1 MRRSFIPFPPDS
13 AEDMLLLSANENIKT
28 IILYFARFFKKFLKI
43 RKKITKPLF
52 FFVIMLY
59 NISVK
64 MCPPVRSGQE
74 IHMKGS
80 YIMDKLRVQV
90 NGRGYY
96 LKTDKPDEVLD
107 FAKLFEEQ
115 IKYLTAKMG
124 NVSEAEVTAYAALL
138 IMGDSLSE
146 KRSEADQAL
155 IDELSAKADILEE
168 RTETLSKQITAHNE
182 REAEMKK
189 QYNALLARDRELE
202 SRLKD
207 ITQKQEQT
215 AGAYK
220 ESESAL
226 NDTKSA
232 LASANKIISKLNTE
246 KFTEVAANEAL
257 RNELEVSRDRL
268 EAANK
273 QIAELNGKIT
283 KMEINSIAVDDD
295 GSVSVN
301 EEAVK
306 KLKAEKED
314 LEIELAIANEE
325 IEKLKEAGT
334 SAVSESEALKKV
346 AEYEKT
352 IKQLEGRS
360 AEIDKLRAL
369 LAETEQAVRLK
380 SEQKEDEN
388 NKLRNILKNYENS
401 YGLSIAKK
409 EEEII
414 ELQQQ
419 VERLKSILNMK
430 NEEKLGGKY
439 VQTTFEPENPGQEQ
453 PAKTAETVK

>member
-1 MRRSFIPFPPDS
+1 
-13 AEDMLLLSANENIKT
+13 
-28 IILYFARFFKKFLKI
+28 
-43 RKKITKPLF
+43 
-52 FFVIMLY
+52 
-59 NISVK
+59 
-64 MCPPVRSGQE
+64 
-74 IHMKGS
+74 
-80 YIMDKLRVQV
+80 MDKLRVQV

-96 LKTDKPDEVLD
+96 LKTDKPEEVLD

-115 IKYLTAKMG
+115 IKYLSTKMG

-155 IDELSAKADILEE
+155 IDELNAKVEILDE
-168 RTETLSKQITAHNE
+168 RTAALTGQIAEHNE
-182 REAEMKK
+182 NEAKLQK
-189 QYNALLARDRELE
+189 QNNGMRAKLQELDA
-202 SRLKD
+202 RLKEM
-207 ITQKQEQT
+207 TQKQEQL
-215 AGAYK
+215 AGAYN

-226 NDTKSA
+226 KDTKSA

-257 RNELEVSRDRL
+257 RNELEVSRDRID
-268 EAANK
+268 AANK

-283 KMEINSIAVDDD
+283 KMEINSIAVEED
-295 GSVSVN
+295 GTVSVN

-325 IEKLKEAGT
+325 IENLRKAGN
-334 SAVSESEALKKV
+334 AAADESEAVKKA

-352 IKQLEGRS
+352 IRQLESRS

-369 LAETEQAVRLK
+369 LAETEQAVRIK
-380 SEQKEDEN
+380 AEEKEDEN

-419 VERLKSILNMK
+419 IERLKNILNMK

-439 VQTTFEPENPGQEQ
+439 VQTTFDTESDTAAPAQGSGEQ
-453 PAKTAETVK
+453 KTAETVQ

>member
-1 MRRSFIPFPPDS
+1 
-13 AEDMLLLSANENIKT
+13 
-28 IILYFARFFKKFLKI
+28 
-43 RKKITKPLF
+43 
-52 FFVIMLY
+52 
-59 NISVK
+59 
-64 MCPPVRSGQE
+64 
-74 IHMKGS
+74 
-80 YIMDKLRVQV
+80 MDKLRVQV

-107 FAKLFEEQ
+107 FAKQFEDQ
-115 IKYLTAKMG
+115 IKYLTVKMG

-138 IMGDSLSE
+138 IMGDNLSE

-155 IDELSAKADILEE
+155 IDELNAKIDILEE
-168 RTETLSKQITAHNE
+168 RTETLAGQLTQHNE
-182 REAEMKK
+182 REAALEMQNTGLRAKEK
-189 QYNALLARDRELE
+189 ELE
-202 SRLKD
+202 ARLKD
-207 ITQKQEQT
+207 ITQKQEQV
-215 AGAYK
+215 AGAYN

-226 NDTKSA
+226 RDAKSA
-232 LASANKIISKLNTE
+232 LASANKIITKLNTE

-257 RNELEVSRDRL
+257 RNELEVSHDRL
-268 EAANK
+268 ETANK

-325 IEKLKEAGT
+325 IEKLKESGK
-334 SAVSESEALKKV
+334 SASDESETAKKL

-380 SEQKEDEN
+380 AEEKEDEN

-401 YGLSIAKK
+401 YGLSIGKK
-409 EEEII
+409 EAEIV

-419 VERLKSILNMK
+419 VERLKSLLNMQ

-439 VQTTFEPENPGQEQ
+439 IQTTFESELRNDDHDKP
-453 PAKTAETVK
+453 AETAGSTK

>member
-1 MRRSFIPFPPDS
+1 
-13 AEDMLLLSANENIKT
+13 
-28 IILYFARFFKKFLKI
+28 
-43 RKKITKPLF
+43 
-52 FFVIMLY
+52 
-59 NISVK
+59 
-64 MCPPVRSGQE
+64 
-74 IHMKGS
+74 
-80 YIMDKLRVQV
+80 MDKLRVQV

-115 IKYLTAKMG
+115 IKYLSTKMG

-155 IDELSAKADILEE
+155 IDELNEKIEILDDCVDK
-168 RTETLSKQITAHNE
+168 LSKQVAEYNE
-182 REAEMKK
+182 KEAEMQK
-189 QYNALLARDRELE
+189 QNNGLRARERDLE
-202 SRLKD
+202 ARLKD
-207 ITQKQEQT
+207 ITQKQEQI
-215 AGAYK
+215 AGAYN

-232 LASANKIISKLNTE
+232 LASANKIITKLNNE

-268 EAANK
+268 DAANK

-283 KMEINSIAVDDD
+283 KMEINSIAVEED
-295 GSVSVN
+295 GTVSVN

-325 IEKLKEAGT
+325 IEKLKEAGKAA
-334 SAVSESEALKKV
+334 SDESEAVRKV

-352 IKQLEGRS
+352 IKQLESRS

-369 LAETEQAVRLK
+369 LAETEQAVRIK
-380 SEQKEDEN
+380 AEQKEDEN

-409 EEEII
+409 EEEIV

-419 VERLKSILNMK
+419 VERLKTILNMR

-439 VQTTFEPENPGQEQ
+439 VQTTFDSDSAASGQESGEQ
-453 PAKTAETVK
+453 KTADTVQ

>member
-1 MRRSFIPFPPDS
+1 
-13 AEDMLLLSANENIKT
+13 
-28 IILYFARFFKKFLKI
+28 
-43 RKKITKPLF
+43 
-52 FFVIMLY
+52 
-59 NISVK
+59 
-64 MCPPVRSGQE
+64 
-74 IHMKGS
+74 
-80 YIMDKLRVQV
+80 MDKLRVQV

-107 FAKLFEEQ
+107 FAKQFEDQ
-115 IKYLTAKMG
+115 IKYLTVKMG

-138 IMGDSLSE
+138 IMGDNLSE

-155 IDELSAKADILEE
+155 IDELNAKIDILEE
-168 RTETLSKQITAHNE
+168 RTETLAGQLTQHNE
-182 REAEMKK
+182 REAALEMQNTGLRAKEK
-189 QYNALLARDRELE
+189 ELE
-202 SRLKD
+202 ARLKD
-207 ITQKQEQT
+207 ITQKQEQV
-215 AGAYK
+215 AGAYN

-226 NDTKSA
+226 RDAKSA
-232 LASANKIISKLNTE
+232 LASANKIITKLNTE

-268 EAANK
+268 ETANK

-325 IEKLKEAGT
+325 IEKLKESGK
-334 SAVSESEALKKV
+334 SASDESETAKKL

-380 SEQKEDEN
+380 AEEKEDEN

-401 YGLSIAKK
+401 YGLSIGKK
-409 EEEII
+409 EAEIV

-419 VERLKSILNMK
+419 VERLKSLLNMQ

-439 VQTTFEPENPGQEQ
+439 IQTTFESELRNDDHDKP
-453 PAKTAETVK
+453 AETAGSTK

>member
-1 MRRSFIPFPPDS
+1 
-13 AEDMLLLSANENIKT
+13 
-28 IILYFARFFKKFLKI
+28 
-43 RKKITKPLF
+43 
-52 FFVIMLY
+52 
-59 NISVK
+59 
-64 MCPPVRSGQE
+64 
-74 IHMKGS
+74 
-80 YIMDKLRVQV
+80 MDKLRVQV

-96 LKTDKPDEVLD
+96 LKTDKPEEVLD

-115 IKYLTAKMG
+115 IKYLSTKMG

-155 IDELSAKADILEE
+155 IDELNAKVEILDE
-168 RTETLSKQITAHNE
+168 RTAALSDQIAEHNE
-182 REAEMKK
+182 NEAKLQK
-189 QYNALLARDRELE
+189 QNNGMRAKLQELDA
-202 SRLKD
+202 RLKEM
-207 ITQKQEQT
+207 TQKQEQL
-215 AGAYK
+215 AGAYN

-226 NDTKSA
+226 KDTKSA

-257 RNELEVSRDRL
+257 RNELEVSRDRID
-268 EAANK
+268 AANK

-283 KMEINSIAVDDD
+283 KMEINSIAVEED
-295 GSVSVN
+295 GTVSVN

-325 IEKLKEAGT
+325 IENLRKAG
-334 SAVSESEALKKV
+334 SAAADESEAVKKA

-352 IKQLEGRS
+352 IRQLESRS

-369 LAETEQAVRLK
+369 LAETEQAVRMK
-380 SEQKEDEN
+380 AEEKEDEN

-401 YGLSIAKK
+401 YGLSIAKRK
-409 EEEII
+409 
-414 ELQQQ
+414 
-419 VERLKSILNMK
+419 RRS
-430 NEEKLGGKY
+430 
-439 VQTTFEPENPGQEQ
+439 
-453 PAKTAETVK
+453 